1 MRRLTKKWKAVL
13 TAVLLPATLLI
24 FSSPA
29 HAAVTVTTSAV
40 FNDPSGTTADQ
51 NRIRD
56 YIVSLIN
63 ATPAGESITAA
74 AYTFTDGTAAQAL
87 VNAKARGVKVRLIVD
102 NTTVTMTGGEYSTL
116 VNGLGTDRTQSSWV
130 MACPSARGCI
140 GDREL
145 TSGDP
150 AINHNKFWLFS
161 NVGGASNVVVQTSHN
176 MTTSQRTTY
185 FNNAVTIPDSGLYGI
200 YQSYFSDLLRYGSSS
215 SGNDD
220 YYTTPTS
227 STGPYK
233 AYFFPRHEASGTSW
247 NNDASTDTVKLI
259 LDNVSCSGGTQIRV
273 GMNLFSRDE
282 VAQKLVS
289 LVNSGCSVY
298 LAADGAPGSMSQA
311 VTDTLYGKLT
321 KRVECYENSPDGT
334 YKIGVHSKYL
344 LIQGTYDGVA
354 NRKLVWTGSH
364 NYTYSALRANDET
377 LLKIDNSAVYDQYK
391 ANHDTLMTYC
401 AGS

>member
-1 MRRLTKKWKAVL
+1 M
-13 TAVLLPATLLI
+13 
-24 FSSPA
+24 
-29 HAAVTVTTSAV
+29 TVTTSAV

-56 YIVSLIN
+56 YIVSLID
-63 ATPAGESITAA
+63 ATPAGESITASV
-74 AYTFTDGTAAQAL
+74 YTFTDGTASQAL
-87 VNAKARGVKVRLIVD
+87 VNAKQRGVNVRLIVD
-102 NTTVTMTGGEYSTL
+102 HTTVTMTGGEYTTL
-116 VNGLGTDRTQSSWV
+116 ANGLGTDRTQPSWV
-130 MACPSARGCI
+130 MACPSGRGCI
-140 GDREL
+140 GNREL
-145 TSGDP
+145 TAGDP

-161 NVGGASNVVVQTSHN
+161 NVGGASNVVVQTSSN
-176 MTTSQRTTY
+176 MTGSQRTDY
-185 FNNAVTIPDSGLYGI
+185 FNNAATIVDSGLYGI
-200 YQSYFSDLLRYGSSS
+200 YQSYFSDLLSYGSSS
-215 SGNDD
+215 SGSDN

-247 NNDASTDTVKLI
+247 DNDASTDTVKLI

-273 GMNLFSRDE
+273 AMNLFSRDE
-282 VAQKLVS
+282 VAKKLVS

-298 LAADGAPGSMSQA
+298 LAADGAPGSMSTA
-311 VTDTLYGKLT
+311 VTNTVYGKLT

-334 YKIGVHSKYL
+334 YKIGLHSKYL

-364 NYTYSALRANDET
+364 NYTYSALRANDEA
-377 LLKIDNSAVYDQYK
+377 LLKIDNSAIYDQYK
-391 ANHDTLMTYC
+391 VNHDTLMAYC